1 MIRTN
6 SVSFTF
12 NEFDKPDD
20 LNSDDRELVFAAR
33 DAALNA
39 YAPYSRFMVGAA
51 VRLESG
57 VIVKG
62 ANVENAAFPSGIC
75 AERSALSNSV
85 SNHHDDK
92 PVAIAIAAITEDG
105 LTDEPVPPCGN
116 CRQVI
121 SEEELRNGRQI
132 RIILSGKKRIQVI
145 ESCSHLLP
153 LQFTKNNLN
162 VRLH

>member
-1 MIRTN
+1 MRRTN
-6 SVSFTF
+6 SISFTF

-57 VIVKG
+57 VIITG

-92 PVAIAIAAITEDG
+92 PVAIAIAAMTEDG

-121 SEEELRNGRQI
+121 SEEELRNGKQI
-132 RIILSGKKRIQVI
+132 RLILSGKKKIQVI

-153 LQFTKNNLN
+153 LQFTQKNLN
-162 VRLH
+162 VKLH